1 MGEDIEGPG
10 DVKSFDASKVSD
22 GCGEEMYRF
31 ISELYPICR
40 SITGQGIRDTFG
52 RIQQHIPLSI
62 TAVPSGTQVFDWTV
76 PLEWNIRDAYVADRQ
91 GVRVIDFKQSNLHV
105 VSYSTPIA
113 ARMPLGEL
121 KTHLFTLPD
130 HPDWIPYRTS
140 YYKESWGFCLSH
152 RQYVDLRD
160 EDYDVVIDSSLKPG
174 HLTYGE
180 YYLPG
185 DTADEVLISCHAC
198 HPSLC
203 NDNLS
208 GIAVATFLAK
218 SLQTGSRRRYSYRF
232 LFLPVTIGAIAWLAI
247 NQQKVSNI
255 KHGFVLTGVGD
266 EWGFTYKKSRAGHA
280 DIDAAFVHVLRHS
293 GESFE
298 VTEFIPYGYDE
309 RQYGSPGF
317 NLPVGCFM
325 RRANGGYPE
334 YHTSADNLDFV
345 KPTSLS
351 RSLQVVQSVV
361 EVLESNRVYVNTSP
375 YCEPQLG
382 KRGLYRTIGGNVT
395 GRSAEMALL
404 WVLNLSDGAHTLLQ
418 IAERAGLPFSTIKLA
433 ADALEGQGL
442 LRPAGYGA
450 ESVRR

>member
-10 DVKSFDASKVSD
+10 DVKSSDASGVLPD
-22 GCGEEMYRF
+22 DRGEEMYRF

-76 PLEWNIRDAYVADRQ
+76 PLEWNIRDAYVTDRQ

-113 ARMPLGEL
+113 ARMSLREL
-121 KTHLFTLPD
+121 KAHLFTLPD

-152 RQYVDLRD
+152 RQYLDLGD

-185 DTADEVLISCHAC
+185 DTAEEVLISCHAC

-218 SLQTGSRRRYSYRF
+218 SLQTASRRRYSYRF
-232 LFLPVTIGAIAWLAI
+232 LFLPVTIGAITWLAL

-266 EWGFTYKKSRAGHA
+266 EGSFTYKKSRDGNA
-280 DIDAAFVHVLRHS
+280 DIDAAFAHVLRHS

-325 RRANGGYPE
+325 RRGNGGYPE

-361 EVLESNRVYVNTSP
+361 EVLESNRGYVNMSP

-395 GRSAEMALL
+395 GQSAEMALL
-404 WVLNLSDGAHTLLQ
+404 WVLNLSDGARTLLQ
-418 IAERAGLPFSTIKLA
+418 IAERAGLPFSIIKLA

-442 LRPAGYGA
+442 LRPAG
-450 ESVRR
+450 